1 MDEILALARALTLHI
16 AAMDA
21 KFGIIYTNTC
31 LHGITATRDAEKLMA
46 IWDRLDAELTNY
58 LEGKGDVSKS

>member
-1 MDEILALARALTLHI
+1 MDEILALASALTLHI

-31 LHGITATRDAEKLMA
+31 LHGITGKRDAETLMA
-46 IWDRLDAELTNY
+46 ISHRLDAELRNY
-58 LEGKGDVSKS
+58 LGVKDDVS